1 MQNQT
6 SIRTFSILAFLLVG
20 MMAWQS
26 HALKQVAPSEPSVVV
41 SIDIERVFSSLEE
54 RAFELAKVQAIVT
67 EMENDLKLRRAH
79 IESYE
84 QEFEL
89 YQPGSEKWDELMQ
102 EQQLAALEYESQ
114 VEYSRRRAVREEAK
128 SMRKVYA
135 SIRSSAKELSEHNG
149 WDYVFV
155 NDSLVALPDNNNVD
169 MGAQISS
176 RRLIYANETLDITD
190 VLVEYM
196 NAEFDEMAVRQ

>member
-6 SIRTFSILAFLLVG
+6 TIRTFSILAFLLVG

-26 HALKQVAPSEPSVVV
+26 HALKQVAPSEPTVVV

-54 RAFELAKVQAIVT
+54 RAFEIAKVQAIVT
-67 EMENDLKLRRAH
+67 EMENDLKSSRTH

-102 EQQLAALEYESQ
+102 EQQLAALEYESK

-135 SIRSSAKELSEHNG
+135 SIRSSAKKLSEQNG

-169 MGAQISS
+169 MGAEISS
-176 RRLIYANETLDITD
+176 SRLIYANEMFDITD

>member
-128 SMRKVYA
+128 SMRKVYE

-155 NDSLVALPDNNNVD
+155 NDSLVALSDNNVD

>member
-128 SMRKVYA
+128 SMRKVYV

-155 NDSLVALPDNNNVD
+155 NDSLVALPDNNVD

>member
-1 MQNQT
+1 MQSQT
-6 SIRTFSILAFLLVG
+6 TLRTFSIFAFLLVAV
-20 MMAWQS
+20 MAWQS
-26 HALKQVAPSEPSVVV
+26 HALKQLAPSEPAVVV

-54 RAFELAKVQAIVT
+54 RAFELAKVQAIVND
-67 EMENDLKLRRAH
+67 MENKLKASRSH

-89 YQPGSEKWDELMQ
+89 YQPGSEKWDELIQ

-135 SIRSSAKELSEHNG
+135 SIRASAKELSKQHG

-169 MGAQISS
+169 MGAEISS
-176 RRLIYANETLDITD
+176 RRLIYANETFDVTD
-190 VLVEYM
+190 VLVEHM
-196 NAEFDEMAVRQ
+196 NAEFDEMAVR

>member
-1 MQNQT
+1 MRNQT
-6 SIRTFSILAFLLVG
+6 TMRTFSILAFLLVG

-26 HALKQVAPSEPSVVV
+26 HALKQISPSEPAVVV

-67 EMENDLKLRRAH
+67 EMENDLKSSRAH

-89 YQPGSEKWDELMQ
+89 YQPGSEKWEELMQ

-135 SIRSSAKELSEHNG
+135 SIRASAKELSKQNG

-169 MGAQISS
+169 MGAEISS
-176 RRLIYANETLDITD
+176 RRLIYANETFDVTD

-196 NAEFDEMAVRQ
+196 NAEFDEMAAR